1 MVTMINDVAV
11 IGLGKLGG
19 TMAGCLASRGFNVI
33 GVDVSQKAVNAL
45 NAGRAPAQETG
56 LEELISKHKD
66 RIRATLSHEEA
77 VLNTDLSFVIVPTPS
92 DERGAFSLQYAA
104 YAFEAMG
111 KALAKSERYHT
122 VVLTS
127 TVLPG
132 STRYGLLPI
141 LEKHSGKQCG
151 KDFGLCYSPE
161 FIALGTVI
169 RDYLNPDF
177 YLVGEFDERSGA
189 SLESVNA
196 RVALNQAP
204 SKRMS
209 IENAELAKISVNSF
223 VTLKISYANMLA
235 DLCERIPG
243 GDVDVVSDAIGM
255 DKRIGRKYLT
265 GGFGFGGPCFPR
277 DNVALNFIG
286 KHLGASTQLLEVN
299 DHFNR
304 SISPRFVEKL
314 KPYLHKGSTVAVL
327 GLAYKPL
334 SHVIEESAGMYLCLS
349 LANSG
354 YRVVGYDPLAAAE
367 AQAALRMHA
376 LVADS
381 LAACLKDSECVLVTT
396 PDETYKALNPADF
409 LGEKKTVTIVD
420 FWRCLPA
427 TIRTHPRIRYI
438 PMGRCIDDR
447 MALRN
452 LEVLWRNDND

>member
-1 MVTMINDVAV
+1 MITDVAV

-19 TMAGCLASRGFNVI
+19 TMAACLASRGFNVI

-45 NAGRAPAQETG
+45 NAGRAPALETD
-56 LEELISKHKD
+56 LDELIAKHKE
-66 RIRATLSHEEA
+66 RIRGTLSHEDA
-77 VLNTDLSFVIVPTPS
+77 ILNSDLSFVIVPTPS

-104 YAFEAMG
+104 YAFEAIG
-111 KALAKSERYHT
+111 KALAKRDRYHT

-132 STRYGLLPI
+132 ATRYGLLPI
-141 LEKHSGKQCG
+141 LEEHSGKQCG

-177 YLVGEFDERSGA
+177 YLVGEFDERSGSA
-189 SLESVNA
+189 LESVNT

-255 DKRIGRKYLT
+255 DKRIGRRYLT
-265 GGFGFGGPCFPR
+265 GGFGYGGPCFPR

-299 DHFNR
+299 DHYNR
-304 SISPRFVEKL
+304 TISPRFVEKL
-314 KPYLHKGSTVAVL
+314 KSYLHKGSTVAVL

-354 YRVVGYDPLAAAE
+354 FRVVGYDPLASAE

-381 LAACLKDSECVLVTT
+381 LSACLQDAECVLITT
-396 PDETYKALNPADF
+396 PDDAYKALQPVDF
-409 LGEKKTVTIVD
+409 IGTKSSVTVVD

-427 TIRTHPRIRYI
+427 AVRTHPQIQYV
-438 PMGRCIDDR
+438 PMGRCLDDA
-447 MALRN
+447 MAVGQ
-452 LEVLWRNDND
+452 LETLWRNDGV

>member
-1 MVTMINDVAV
+1 MITDIAV

-19 TMAGCLASRGFNVI
+19 TMAACLASRGFNVI
-33 GVDVSQKAVNAL
+33 GVDISQKAVSAI

-56 LEELISKHKD
+56 LDELMGKHKG
-66 RIRATLSHEEA
+66 RIRATLSHEDA
-77 VLNTDLSFVIVPTPS
+77 ILNSDLSFIIVPTPS

-104 YAFEAMG
+104 YAFEEIG
-111 KALAKSERYHT
+111 KALAKREGYHT

-169 RDYLNPDF
+169 RDFLNPDF

-204 SKRMS
+204 TKRMS
-209 IENAELAKISVNSF
+209 IENAELAKIAVNSF

-255 DKRIGRKYLT
+255 DKRIGRRYLT

-277 DNVALNFIG
+277 DNVALNFVG
-286 KHLGASTQLLEVN
+286 KSLGASTQLLEAN

-304 SISPRFVEKL
+304 SISPRFVDKL

-334 SHVIEESAGMYLCLS
+334 SHVIEESAGMYLCMA

-354 YRVVGYDPLAAAE
+354 YRVIGYDPLASTE

-376 LVADS
+376 LVGDS
-381 LAACLKDSECVLVTT
+381 LTACLKDCECVLVTT
-396 PDETYKALNPADF
+396 PDEVYKALKPADF
-409 LGEKKTVTIVD
+409 LGEKKSVTIVD
-420 FWRCLPA
+420 IWRCLSTA
-427 TIRTHPRIRYI
+427 VRTHPQIRYV
-438 PMGRCIDDR
+438 PMGRCLDDAL
-447 MALRN
+447 ALRN
-452 LEVLWRNDND
+452 LESLWCNCNG